1 MYEVNKPKK
10 NASQDGKTED
20 VDLSHFNFQGSS
32 GGVSLED
39 LRTMSEEDKQQL
51 LMAGVDVSE
60 KERSG
65 TYLHMDH
72 SNVQCSTCK
81 EGVEVLDIKDALQ
94 QYEGLP
100 EYYWQLVNPNKD
112 KYTREVADN
121 LHGGYFIRTKKGAK
135 ITDPIQS
142 CLFIKGQNVGQ
153 NVHNIIVVEEDS
165 ELHIITGCAV
175 SHEVNTALHLGI
187 SEFYVKKGGK
197 LSFTMIH
204 NWGEGVYVRPRSV
217 GTVEEGG
224 VFLNNYIL
232 LKPVESAQLYPSVY
246 LNGQGAVARFN
257 SVIATPP
264 GSYVNSGS
272 RVVLN
277 AEETRAEIIAR
288 TITTG
293 GTIINP
299 GHIQSNATDTKGHLE
314 CKGLILKDGIIHAI
328 PELDGRVSGADLS
341 HEAAVGK
348 VAQEEIEYLMARGMD
363 EEEATSTIVRGFLSV
378 DIPGLPQD
386 LKETIDQTIQ
396 ESGESMF

>member
-1 MYEVNKPKK
+1 MHEVNKNKK
-10 NASQDGKTED
+10 NAGQGENTED
-20 VDLSHFNFQGSS
+20 VDLSRFDFQGGS
-32 GGVSLED
+32 GGVTLED
-39 LRTMSEEDKQQL
+39 LRSMSEGDKQQL

-60 KERSG
+60 RDRSG

-72 SNVQCSTCK
+72 SNVECSTCR
-81 EGVEVLDIKDALQ
+81 EGVEVLDIKQALQ
-94 QYEGLP
+94 QYDGLP
-100 EYYWQLVNPNKD
+100 EYYWQLVNPDKD

-121 LHGGYFIRTKKGAK
+121 LHGGYFIRTEKGAK
-135 ITDPIQS
+135 VTDPVQS
-142 CLFIKGQNVGQ
+142 CLFIKGENVGQ

-204 NWGEGVYVRPRSV
+204 NWGEGVHVRPRSV

-277 AEETRAEIIAR
+277 AEDSRAEIIAR

-314 CKGLILKDGIIHAI
+314 CKGLILQDGVIHAI

-378 DIPGLPQD
+378 DIPGLPPD
-386 LKETIDQTIQ
+386 LRETINQTIQ